1 VAPEDALDAEELSQ
15 ALNDAS
21 VDPEICSTSIAA
33 ECGSSACRQRCALE
47 VIDELLREEGAASGE
62 EADLLL
68 DLRWHLRK
76 GDDAEGA
83 LRLFCDLRIRMEQR
97 HYLAFFRLRRWLEN
111 HLVAAVQL
119 CPAAEPHLTAIK
131 FDRYCVEAIRRVCL
145 CSALGRGSVMIAPRV
160 RFLFQG
166 ITTMAKPQVSEVE
179 HSPMVEAGSAA

>member
-1 VAPEDALDAEELSQ
+1 
-15 ALNDAS
+15 
-21 VDPEICSTSIAA
+21 VDPDICSTSIAA
-33 ECGSSACRQRCALE
+33 ECGASVCRQRCALE
-47 VIDELLREEGAASGE
+47 VIDELLREEGAVSGE

-68 DLRWHLRK
+68 DLRWHVRQ
-76 GDDAEGA
+76 GNEAEGA

-119 CPAAEPHLTAIK
+119 CPAAEPHLVPVK

-166 ITTMAKPQVSEVE
+166 ITMAVKPPVAEVE
-179 HSPMVEAGSAA
+179 DPHLVEAGSVA